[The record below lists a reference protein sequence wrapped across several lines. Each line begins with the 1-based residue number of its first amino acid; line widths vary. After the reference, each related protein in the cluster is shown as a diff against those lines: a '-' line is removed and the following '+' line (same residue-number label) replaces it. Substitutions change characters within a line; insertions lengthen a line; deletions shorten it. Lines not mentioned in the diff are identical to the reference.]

1 MSTPDQ
7 RLMDLGQKIIEY
19 RNNADIKQEAFAKR
33 TRNQQNNIKF
43 Y

>member
-7 RLMDLGQKIIEY
+7 RLIDLGQKIIEY
-19 RNNADIKQEAFAKR
+19 RNNADIKQ
-33 TRNQQNNIKF
+33 NNIKF